1 VLDAIVMERRGIP
14 AAMVGAEK
22 LVNTTG
28 RGMAKLQ
35 GLPDFPLA
43 VIVGHGLL
51 EGIRTD
57 ADRRAVAVAVARQVE
72 NILLSGRIG

>member
-1 VLDAIVMERRGIP
+1 
-14 AAMVGAEK
+14 MVGAEK

-43 VIVGHGLL
+43 VISGHGLL
-51 EGIRTD
+51 ETIRT
-57 ADRRAVAVAVARQVE
+57 AEERAAVAEDIAYQIE
-72 NILLSGRIG
+72 SILLNGTLPGAGPQT

>member
-1 VLDAIVMERRGIP
+1 VLDAITVERRGIP

-22 LVNTTG
+22 LVNMTG
-28 RGMAKLQ
+28 KGMAKLQ

-43 VIVGHGLL
+43 IIPGEGLL

-57 ADRRAVAVAVARQVE
+57 EERRQVAIGIAAQVE
-72 NILLSGRIG
+72 NILLYGRVT

>member
-1 VLDAIVMERRGIP
+1 
-14 AAMVGAEK
+14 MVGAEK

-43 VIVGHGLL
+43 VILGHGLL
-51 EGIRTD
+51 EGIRSEE
-57 ADRRAVAVAVARQVE
+57 DRRAVGVDVARQVE
-72 NILLSGRIG
+72 NILLSGRLG

>member
-1 VLDAIVMERRGIP
+1 MLDAITVERRGLP

-22 LVNTTG
+22 LVRTTG

-43 VIVGHGLL
+43 IIHGVGLL

-57 ADRRAVAVAVARQVE
+57 EDRRRVAVEIATQVE
-72 NILLSGRIG
+72 NILLSGRAV

>member
-1 VLDAIVMERRGIP
+1 MI
-14 AAMVGAEK
+14 GAEK

-43 VIVGHGLL
+43 IIAGHGLL
-51 EGIRTD
+51 ESIRTD
-57 ADRRAVAVAVARQVE
+57 EERREVAEDAAVQVS
-72 NILLSGRIG
+72 NILLHGRTR

>member
-1 VLDAIVMERRGIP
+1 MLDAITLERRGIP

-22 LVNTTG
+22 LVNMTG

-43 VIVGHGLL
+43 IIPGEGLL

-57 ADRRAVAVAVARQVE
+57 EDRRRVAVDIAAQVE
-72 NILLSGRIG
+72 NILLNGRAR

>member
-1 VLDAIVMERRGIP
+1 
-14 AAMVGAEK
+14 MVGAEK
-22 LVNTTG
+22 LVNMTG

-43 VIVGHGLL
+43 IIPGEGLL

-57 ADRRAVAVAVARQVE
+57 EDRRRLREGEIRRSHRLARRAAIIASREADDNPGEADR
-72 NILLSGRIG
+72 

>member
-1 VLDAIVMERRGIP
+1 
-14 AAMVGAEK
+14 MVGAEK

-43 VIVGHGLL
+43 VIGGHGLL
-51 EGIRTD
+51 EGIRTPEE
-57 ADRRAVAVAVARQVE
+57 REQVGLE
-72 NILLSGRIG
+72 IAAQIESVLLTGRLPG